1 MSLDATTE
9 TIAHFI
15 GYFQI
20 SIEEMRL
27 RDQYLEIQANLKAQ
41 DALNPLEL
49 GPFSATSQ
57 YGLEGYVPKLDY
69 RAPTDTPVPTMPVPG
84 APSPLPPLEGITT
97 TFPDMPLPAANIA
110 PETAVVGSS
119 SVSISY
125 ILPYP
130 ASVVSVTF
138 QYNYLNDN
146 DIVGV
151 GLGDMFVAP
160 HFFDAPLAAL
170 TMTAHSLAGFITP
183 DLPTSEDG
191 WQDFVAEAVA
201 AIKAVET
208 DASSLPAGATVDII
222 TGAATQGLF
231 INGASALEAP
241 NLKDLLPGFLRP
253 AEDVKAT
260 DDNHGET
267 DGETASGQGVDDEI
281 AAQPGRASNVSNHD
295 FSKDFEN
302 KINDPWKVDAGHQV
316 VTGANKQ
323 LNEFHVASRWLD
335 ADVIAVK
342 GNSVYLDAISQVNVM
357 GIGDIVSGQVAT
369 VPSQALN
376 VAEIITKSSNTGV
389 TASGLADLPSN
400 SATVRLEASV
410 TQINWAHQY
419 NFTTDNDVA
428 AITISGSNTYFGLG
442 ENTEFNEAFLTQIGF
457 NYDLIMVGGNLF
469 DVTMLTQTN
478 VLLDVNWI
486 DGAGTA
492 DVGDNLQYNL
502 ARIETTG
509 VDTHVEMG
517 AHFSDALDKFGSGAK
532 EITDAV
538 AHDALFAGTDLLR
551 VLYIDGDFTT
561 VNVVQQTNILGDV
574 DQVRIM
580 QSAVEGAAAAA
591 STNGAVS
598 VVAGSNAQVNIATVR
613 DLGLDS
619 IVMTGGDSYSD
630 ALIYQAGLIDMDV
643 MPDGVEMAAGI
654 TALANEAVA
663 FLSDDMLSTHIT
675 AATHTAIS
683 ATETYTDTVGQSDIM
698 QTVLA

>member
-1 MSLDATTE
+1 FHD
-9 TIAHFI
+9 
-15 GYFQI
+15 
-20 SIEEMRL
+20 
-27 RDQYLEIQANLKAQ
+27 
-41 DALNPLEL
+41 
-49 GPFSATSQ
+49 
-57 YGLEGYVPKLDY
+57 VP
-69 RAPTDTPVPTMPVPG
+69 PTPENT
-84 APSPLPPLEGITT
+84 
-97 TFPDMPLPAANIA
+97 PAA
-110 PETAVVGSS
+110 VGSS
-119 SVSISY
+119 SVSISF

-130 ASVVSVTF
+130 ASVVSVTL
-138 QYNYLNDN
+138 QYNHLNDN
-146 DIVGV
+146 DLVGV
-151 GLGDMFVAP
+151 GLGDMFTAP
-160 HFFDAPLAAL
+160 HLFDAPLAAL
-170 TMTAHSLAGFITP
+170 TMTAHSLAGFKTP

-201 AIKAVET
+201 AIKAVEA
-208 DASSLPAGATVDII
+208 DASSLPPGATVDIM
-222 TGAATQGLF
+222 TGAAAQGLF
-231 INGASALEAP
+231 INGVSADEIP
-241 NLKDLLPGFLRP
+241 DLKDLLPAFLRP
-253 AEDVKAT
+253 DGDVEAREA
-260 DDNHGET
+260 NQGET
-267 DGETASGQGVDDEI
+267 EGKAVTGRDLDDKL
-281 AAQPGRASNVSNHD
+281 APQPQDAQPEQASEVPDHD
-295 FSKDFEN
+295 FDKDFEN
-302 KINDPWKVDAGHQV
+302 KINNPWKVDAGHQV
-316 VTGANKQ
+316 VAGANKQ

-342 GNSVYLDAISQVNVM
+342 GDTVYLDAISQVNVM

-369 VPSQALN
+369 LPSQAMN
-376 VAEIITKSSNTGV
+376 VAEIVTKSSHSGEAATGP
-389 TASGLADLPSN
+389 AGLPSN

-442 ENTEFNEAFLTQIGF
+442 GNTEFNEAFLTQIGF

-486 DGAGTA
+486 DGAETA

-509 VDTHVEMG
+509 VDTHVGMG
-517 AHFSDALDKFGSGAK
+517 AHFNEALDKFGSGAK

-591 STNGAVS
+591 ANTNAAVS

-619 IVMTGGDSYSD
+619 IVMTGGNSYSD
-630 ALIYQAGLIDMDV
+630 ALIYQAGLIDMDA
-643 MPDGVEMAAGI
+643 MPDGVEMATGI

-663 FLSDDMLSTHIT
+663 FLSDDMLSTHVT
-675 AATHTAIS
+675 AATHDAIS
-683 ATETYTDTVGQSDIM
+683 ATETYTDTAGQSDIM